1 MIYLREQLIGRWYRH
16 DVDEHGSQ
24 TIEYADILAD
34 GSFEF
39 TFVTTP
45 TTQGSKASVCLK
57 NPLEEGD
64 QQQIIE
70 LGDWGLVG
78 DIHFTLT
85 KNELVDGKI
94 YAADLNNAD
103 NYHAYRVLQLTHQ
116 IFEYQHIVTNE
127 VFIMR
132 RVIDNIGHC

>member
-1 MIYLREQLIGRWYRH
+1 MNYSRALLIGRWYRQ
-16 DVDEHGSQ
+16 DIDEQGMH
-24 TIEYADILAD
+24 TVEYADMAAD

-39 TFVTTP
+39 TFVTLTP
-45 TTQGSKASVCLK
+45 NVKGS
-57 NPLEEGD
+57 NEE
-64 QQQIIE
+64 QVIE

-85 KNELVDGKI
+85 KNEIINKQV
-94 YAADLNNAD
+94 YAADLND
-103 NYHAYRVLQLTHQ
+103 SENYHAYRVLQLDHQ